1 MIYYELELSTYELT
15 GASMSVS
22 LIHSD
27 IQDFAGF
34 INKKNCKGKK
44 IFFVFTGRQSKLLRK
59 PCLIKVFGLITA
71 LFGKMQLISAED

>member
-1 MIYYELELSTYELT
+1 MSIPCSGMIYYELELSTYELT

-44 IFFVFTGRQSKLLRK
+44 IFFCFYWQAIQTFKKTMSN
-59 PCLIKVFGLITA
+59 
-71 LFGKMQLISAED
+71 